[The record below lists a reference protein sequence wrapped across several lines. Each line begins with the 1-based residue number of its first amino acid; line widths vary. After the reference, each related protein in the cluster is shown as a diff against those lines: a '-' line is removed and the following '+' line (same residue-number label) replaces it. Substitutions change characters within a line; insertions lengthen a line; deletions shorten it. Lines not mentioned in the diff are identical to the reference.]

1 MRKRLLYIAAAVGL
15 TRRRDGPDSST
26 TFSRRAV
33 RVVVIVVIA
42 AVVVRVG
49 FGALVRLGG
58 VAWLAAALLGI
69 VGAAVLLRRWR
80 RT

>member
-1 MRKRLLYIAAAVGL
+1 MRDRLLYITAAIGL
-15 TRRRDGPDSST
+15 TRRRSAQRNST
-26 TFSRRAV
+26 TFAQRV
-33 RVVVIVVIA
+33 MRVVVVVVLA
-42 AVVVRVG
+42 VVVVRVG
-49 FGALVRLGG
+49 FAALIRLGG